1 MHIKTKAMKL
11 FSIFLF
17 VVLALPS
24 LFAFQA
30 HDQNLAYTHPAI
42 VVSSSVSYISVQDVP
57 AGTTITSTTYWTPLL
72 GTAPS
77 TDPGT
82 PPTTEPSAND
92 SNLSNLTPPEDEN
105 YNFSNLD
112 ILAENTFTGARSL
125 WRMLGNYREFMSE
138 DTLLSGGA
146 TVGTYTSETNVVG
159 SGDFNGDGNI
169 DIISQNSSTGVVSV
183 WFMNGNALS
192 TTQTLTTTAATTSVS
207 GIADFNGDGTLDLL
221 LDDSSSGLKN
231 VIFLTGSGSS
241 LSAGSTVNI
250 ETNTGYSI
258 VGAADFN
265 GDSQADI
272 LVEQTTSSSDPLTAV
287 SREIWIMSGTTKISS
302 SVFLSFAQEW
312 SMQGVGDFDN
322 DGNIDIMVEQTTGRK
337 GVWYMTGT
345 SIREGFVYTTLPP
358 EWETGCSGDFN
369 GDGSIDS
376 VFVNSTSGK
385 VIILNLGNQD
395 GTKSHGQTYAYLNV
409 NRDFLSAGTTGAE
422 TSWKMRGFI
431 DYDGDG
437 NLEILADNMS
447 TGARA
452 IWSVSSSSALTSTTF
467 TTIATDWR
475 MVGSGEFGGD
485 STPDIIVENTTTGAK
500 GIWIMALNSG
510 TLSVS
515 SGVTFTTDDNY
526 RIVGCGDFNSDG
538 QTDIVTE
545 EVTSSTAYDAQM
557 QRKIWYMSGTTKSSE
572 DTFLTFRQ
580 EWRIRGVKDFDG
592 NGTPDMLIEQ
602 DDTGRRG
609 VWYMTGNTLTEGF
622 IFTTVAPEWQ
632 LSLQ

>member
-1 MHIKTKAMKL
+1 MKAL
-11 FSIFLF
+11 AVTSVFLYLTTL
-17 VVLALPS
+17 VSAQGPATWS
-24 LFAFQA
+24 QST
-30 HDQNLAYTHPAI
+30 AYTHPALVI
-42 VVSSSVSYISVQDVP
+42 NGTTTYLSLQNVP
-57 AGTTITSTTYWTPLL
+57 ANTEITNTTYWSTLDSLVPTETPSGSDSLSTPDASEVEDL
-72 GTAPS
+72 SVPS
-77 TDPGT
+77 G
-82 PPTTEPSAND
+82 D
-92 SNLSNLTPPEDEN
+92 SYS
-105 YNFSNLD
+105 FSELD
-112 ILAENTFTGARSL
+112 VLAENGSTGARAA

-138 DTLLSGGA
+138 DVLLSGGT
-146 TVGTYTSETNVVG
+146 TVGTYTTSTNVVG

-169 DIISQNSSTGVVSV
+169 DIISQDSSTGVVSV

-192 TTQTLTTTAATTSVS
+192 STQTLTTTATTTSVS

-221 LDDSSSGLKN
+221 LDDSSSGLKS
-231 VIFLTGSGSS
+231 VTYLTGSGSS
-241 LSAGSTVNI
+241 LSTGSTTNI
-250 ETNTGYSI
+250 ETNTGYRI

-287 SREIWIMSGTTKISS
+287 NREIWIMSGTTKSTSS
-302 SVFLSFAQEW
+302 LILSFAQEW

-322 DGNIDIMVEQTTGRK
+322 DGNIDIMVEQTSGRK

-345 SIREGFVYTTLPP
+345 SIREGFVYTTLLPQ
-358 EWETGCSGDFN
+358 WSTGCSGDFN
-369 GDGSIDS
+369 SDGSTDS

-395 GTKSHGQTYAYLNV
+395 GTNALGKKYAYLNV
-409 NRDFLSAGTTGAE
+409 NKDFLSAGTIGAE

-437 NLEILADNMS
+437 NLEILAGNIS

-452 IWSVSSSSALTSTTF
+452 IWSISSTGALTTTTF
-467 TTIATDWR
+467 TTVATDWR

-485 STPDIIVENTTTGAK
+485 NTPDIIVENTNTGAK
-500 GIWIMALNSG
+500 SIWIMALNSG

-515 SGVTFTTDDNY
+515 SGVTFTTDANY
-526 RIVGCGDFNSDG
+526 RLVGCGDFNADG
-538 QTDIVTE
+538 QTDIVAE
-545 EVTSSTAYDAQM
+545 QITSSTVSSEAM
-557 QRKIWYMSGTTKSSE
+557 QRKIWFMNGTNYSSE
-572 DTFLTFRQ
+572 HTFLTFAQ

-602 DDTGRRG
+602 DYSGRRG
-609 VWYMTGNTLTEGF
+609 VWYMTERNLTEGF

>member
-1 MHIKTKAMKL
+1 MHIITKAMKL
-11 FSIFLF
+11 FSLPLICLII
-17 VVLALPS
+17 LPS
-24 LFAFQA
+24 LFAFQQWNQ
-30 HDQNLAYTHPAI
+30 DLGYTHPAI
-42 VVSSSVSYISVQDVP
+42 VVKDGVSYISIRNSN
-57 AGTTITSTTYWTPLL
+57 AGTPFSDDNWTPLL
-72 GTAPS
+72 NTAPS
-77 TDPGT
+77 DDPGD
-82 PPTTEPSAND
+82 PPTGEPSTSD
-92 SNLSNLTPPEDEN
+92 SNRTPPEDK

-112 ILAENTFTGARSL
+112 VLVENTVTGARAA
-125 WRMLGNYREFMSE
+125 WRMRGNYREFMEE
-138 DTLLSGGA
+138 DVLLTGGA
-146 TVGTYTSETNVVG
+146 SVGTFSTSIQVVG
-159 SGDFNGDGNI
+159 SGDFNGDGNVDMI
-169 DIISQNSSTGVVSV
+169 AQDSSTGAVNV

-192 TTQTLTTTAATTSVS
+192 STQTLTTTATTTSVS
-207 GIADFNGDGTLDLL
+207 GIADFNGDGILDLL
-221 LDDSSSGLKN
+221 LDDISSGLKSI
-231 VIFLTGSGSS
+231 IFLSGSGSS

-250 ETNTGYSI
+250 ETNTGYRI

-272 LVEQTTSSSDPLTAV
+272 LVEQSTTSSDPLTVV
-287 SREIWIMSGTTKISS
+287 SREIWIMTGATKSSS

-312 SMQGVGDFDN
+312 SMQGIGDFDN
-322 DGNIDIMVEQTTGRK
+322 DGSIDIMVEQTTGRK

-345 SIREGFVYTTLPP
+345 SIREGFVYTTLLP
-358 EWETGCSGDFN
+358 EWATGCSGDFN

-395 GTKSHGQTYAYLNV
+395 GTKSHGQTYAYLNL
-409 NRDFLSAGTTGAE
+409 NRDFLPAGTTGAE
-422 TSWKMRGFI
+422 SSWKMRGLI

-437 NLEILADNMS
+437 TLEILADNVS

-452 IWSVSSSSALTSTTF
+452 IWSVSSLSKLTSTIF

-475 MVGSGEFGGD
+475 MVGSGDFGGD
-485 STPDIIVENTTTGAK
+485 STPDILVENTITGAK
-500 GIWIMALNSG
+500 GVWIMALNSG

-515 SGVTFTTDDNY
+515 SGVTFTTDVNY

-538 QTDIVTE
+538 QTDIVAE
-545 EVTSSTAYDAQM
+545 EITSSTAYDAQM
-557 QRKIWYMSGTTKSSE
+557 QRKIWYMNGTTKSSE

-602 DDTGRRG
+602 DNTGRRG
-609 VWYMTGNTLTEGF
+609 VWYMTGNALTEGF